1 MPTSTDRSEI
11 IHPMLP
17 DQIQKTSAP
26 VLSGRIFQGLLGLVG
41 LIDDKTDILLS
52 DILWKAGNIYRT
64 AKEIVF
70 FPETL
75 KSADHSCLTPGM
87 CHSLLEVVTCLI
99 HTEVDRIHQLL

>member
-1 MPTSTDRSEI
+1 MPTSADRSEI

-70 FPETL
+70 FPISGGISQLTYTSFTL
-75 KSADHSCLTPGM
+75 QLEGFSLVMHPKFMLTT
-87 CHSLLEVVTCLI
+87 V
-99 HTEVDRIHQLL
+99 